1 MKQKLLIATRNKHKL
16 REIHQ
21 IIEGLPYELL
31 GLDDVEPI
39 PEIIEDGET
48 FEANALKKAMTTAKL
63 TGIYTLADDSGLLV
77 DALDGQPG
85 VYSARFAGPEADDEK
100 NNQKLLS
107 MLRDI
112 EEAHRTA
119 RFKCVIALA
128 SPDGQTQIVQ
138 GSCEGRIALE
148 AAGQGGFGYDPLFVP
163 DGFEQSFAALESGVK
178 NQISHRA
185 KALQAV
191 RPLLE
196 IQLSR

>member
-1 MKQKLLIATRNKHKL
+1 MKRKILIATRNKHKL

-21 IIEGLPYELL
+21 IIQGFPYELL
-31 GLDDVEPI
+31 SLDDVEPI
-39 PEIIEDGET
+39 PEIVEDGET
-48 FEANALKKAMTTAKL
+48 FEANALKKALTTAKL
-63 TGIYTLADDSGLLV
+63 TGIFTLADDSGLLV

-100 NNQKLLS
+100 NNLKLLS
-107 MLRDI
+107 SMKDV

-119 RFKCVIALA
+119 RFVCVIALA
-128 SPDGQTQIVQ
+128 SPDGKTQTVQ
-138 GSCEGRIALE
+138 GSCEGSIAFK

-163 DGFEQSFAALESGVK
+163 EGFDQSFAALDSSVK

-196 IQLSR
+196 SQIN